1 MLIQQIIT
9 SDEGLD
15 FALLTNLL
23 GVTDVR
29 LVISPTDMAGC
40 WAFYREE
47 HSVTL
52 FLIEKIDGAYVL
64 SMDGLAAYD
73 DYRFW
78 PYLLDTL
85 TRLLTHAPYQEEGKT
100 AYQQYDENW
109 VAYTMGEVVAYL
121 KCHLVLNKKFYIS
134 LPIQEQNLYV
144 SHAALRAMGVCI
156 YSSTPRIFGYIHY
169 MLNHQLLPY
178 DEVVEDLMIDEE
190 VDVPQ
195 HQSIGTVQSWQTD
208 GAITTESYSL
218 ADTQLLLNIAHNYQ
232 CGMLD
237 HVEGVVL
244 NDIGTIHEHGIGT
257 PQDAQK
263 AIYWYGEA
271 IKHGD
276 LLYAPTN
283 MGDIYRKGL
292 PPVVKDL
299 RKAVD
304 AYMHSTDPYA
314 WFRIGQS
321 YEEGWVDC
329 PNLEKAMLYYRKAAK
344 AGHHLAVKR
353 LKGGSKNSEFTK

>member
-9 SDEGLD
+9 SNS
-15 FALLTNLL
+15 ALNFEQLINML
-23 GVTDVR
+23 GVTDVQ
-29 LVISPTDMAGC
+29 LVISPTEMAGT
-40 WAFYREE
+40 WAFYREA

-52 FLIEKIDGAYVL
+52 FLIEQIEGAYVL

-85 TRLLTHAPYQEEGKT
+85 CRLLTNASYQEEQKT
-100 AYQQYDENW
+100 AYQLYDEKW
-109 VAYTMGEVVAYL
+109 ASYTMGEVVAYL
-121 KCHLVLNKKFYIS
+121 KCYLALNKKFYLS
-134 LPIQEQNLYV
+134 LPVQEENVYV
-144 SHAALRAMGVCI
+144 CNEALRQMGVCI

-169 MLNHQLLPY
+169 MLKHQLLPS
-178 DEVVEDLMIDEE
+178 DKVVEELTINEE

-195 HQSIGTVQSWQTD
+195 HLSIGTVQSWQTD
-208 GAITTESYSL
+208 GAITTESYSK
-218 ADTQLLLNIAHNYQ
+218 ADVDLLLHIAQDYQ
-232 CGMLD
+232 HGTLA
-237 HVEGVVL
+237 HIEGVVL
-244 NDIGTIHEHGIGT
+244 NDIGTIHEHGIGI
-257 PQDAQK
+257 PQDAQV

-292 PPVVKDL
+292 APIAKDL
-299 RKAVD
+299 HQAVKA
-304 AYMHSTDPYA
+304 YELSTDPYA
-314 WFRIGQS
+314 WYRIGQS
-321 YEEGWVDC
+321 YEEGWIDK
-329 PNLEKAMLYYRKAAK
+329 PDMNKAMTYYHKAAK

-353 LKGGSKNSEFTK
+353 LGLC

>member
-1 MLIQQIIT
+1 
-9 SDEGLD
+9 
-15 FALLTNLL
+15 
-23 GVTDVR
+23 
-29 LVISPTDMAGC
+29 
-40 WAFYREE
+40 
-47 HSVTL
+47 
-52 FLIEKIDGAYVL
+52 
-64 SMDGLAAYD
+64 
-73 DYRFW
+73 
-78 PYLLDTL
+78 
-85 TRLLTHAPYQEEGKT
+85 
-100 AYQQYDENW
+100 
-109 VAYTMGEVVAYL
+109 MGEVVAYL

-232 CGMLD
+232 CGMLN

-271 IKHGD
+271 MKHGD

-292 PPVVKDL
+292 PPVAKDL